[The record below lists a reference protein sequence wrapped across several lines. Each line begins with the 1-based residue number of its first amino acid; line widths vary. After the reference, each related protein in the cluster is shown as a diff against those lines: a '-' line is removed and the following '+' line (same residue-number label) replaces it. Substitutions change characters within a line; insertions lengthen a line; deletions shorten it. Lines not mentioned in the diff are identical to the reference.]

1 MDPSAKRTFKDQ
13 LFEQFARIG
22 KGLASGRRLELLEL
36 LAQGERTVE
45 ELARETGMSVANT
58 SQHLRALRE
67 AQLVEVRREGLYAR
81 YRLANEH
88 VFALW
93 QALRELGSARLAEI
107 RHIVETYLTDRESL
121 SGITCEEL
129 SRRLKDRS
137 VVLLDVRPEEE
148 YQAGHVAGARS
159 IPLTELRARLKE
171 LPKKKEI
178 VAYCRGPYCVFA
190 DEAVALLRSHG
201 RKATRLEAGFPDWKA
216 RGLPVVTAAIH
227 GTRTTHAAR

>member
-1 MDPSAKRTFKDQ
+1 MNPAAKRTFKDQ

-36 LAQGERTVE
+36 LAQGGRTVE
-45 ELARETGMSVANT
+45 ELASETGMSVANT
-58 SQHLRALRE
+58 SQHLKALRE
-67 AQLVEVRREGLYAR
+67 AQLVEARREGLYAR

-93 QALRELGSARLAEI
+93 QALRDLGSARLAEVSK
-107 RHIVETYLTDRESL
+107 IVETYLTDRESL
-121 SGITCEEL
+121 GGITCEEL
-129 SRRLKDRS
+129 NRRLKDRS

-159 IPLTELRARLKE
+159 IPLSELKARLKE
-171 LPKKKEI
+171 LPKRKEI

-190 DEAVALLRSHG
+190 DDAVALLRSLG
-201 RKATRLEAGFPDWKA
+201 KKATRLETGFPDWKA
-216 RGLPVVTAAIH
+216 RGLPVEVS
-227 GTRTTHAAR
+227 R

>member
-1 MDPSAKRTFKDQ
+1 MDRSTKRTFKDQ

-45 ELARETGMSVANT
+45 DLAAETGMSVANT
-58 SQHLRALRE
+58 SQHLKALRE

-81 YRLANEH
+81 YRLANEK
-88 VFALW
+88 VFAVW
-93 QALRELGSARLAEI
+93 QAMRDLGTARLADI
-107 RHIVETYLTDRESL
+107 RQIVEIYLTDRGSL
-121 SGITCEEL
+121 RGITCEEL
-129 SRRLKDRS
+129 NRRLKDRS

-148 YQAGHVAGARS
+148 YRAGHVAGARS
-159 IPLTELRARLKE
+159 IPLAELKARLKE
-171 LPKKKEI
+171 LPKRKEI

-201 RKATRLEAGFPDWKA
+201 RKATRLETGFPDWKA
-216 RGLPVVTAAIH
+216 QGLPIEAA
-227 GTRTTHAAR
+227 GPAARG

>member
-1 MDPSAKRTFKDQ
+1 MDLSAKRRFKNE

-45 ELARETGMSVANT
+45 ELASETGMSVANT
-58 SQHLRALRE
+58 SQHLKALRE
-67 AQLVEVRREGLYAR
+67 AQLAGVRREGLYAR
-81 YRLANEH
+81 YRLADEH

-93 QALRELGSARLAEI
+93 QALRDLGTARLTEI
-107 RHIVETYLTDRESL
+107 RQIVETYLTDRENL
-121 SGITCEEL
+121 RGITCEEL
-129 SRRLKDRS
+129 NRRLKDRS

-148 YQAGHVAGARS
+148 YRTGHVAGARS
-159 IPLTELRARLKE
+159 IPLTELKARLKE
-171 LPKKKEI
+171 LPKRKEI

-201 RKATRLEAGFPDWKA
+201 RKATRLETGFPDWKA
-216 RGLPVVTAAIH
+216 QGLPIEAA
-227 GTRTTHAAR
+227 GPAARG